1 MDTKKFTIVSK
12 KFRGDSM
19 VVSTRLPNTL
29 IEKVDEIASLT
40 GRTRNELVQK
50 CIEFAIENL
59 EIKENDDWGVKKWL
73 LLKL

>member
-1 MDTKKFTIVSK
+1 
-12 KFRGDSM
+12 M

-59 EIKENDDWGVKKWL
+59 EIKENDD
-73 LLKL
+73 